1 MLNARLIDFCFHL
14 HPDWTFGAIAKF
26 ASELF
31 KIRNLFKEN
40 LVIEEIIGLVDGPPI
55 RLKRVG
61 GESAIA
67 YTLEHNGVVWLIN
80 DNVAGI
86 PNQDYSRKLI
96 EYMERDFENETLVDI
111 FGLQDQSV
119 IPTSIELYK
128 VWIFLV
134 DAMKNTQNRIE
145 QETIHFGKDKKIS
158 LFNVRRGNDPAQIVG
173 KMTYVASDIYKS
185 FLLSPKVPIWDP
197 KTQLPVMPTK

>member
-1 MLNARLIDFCFHL
+1 
-14 HPDWTFGAIAKF
+14 
-26 ASELF
+26 
-31 KIRNLFKEN
+31 
-40 LVIEEIIGLVDGPPI
+40 
-55 RLKRVG
+55 
-61 GESAIA
+61 
-67 YTLEHNGVVWLIN
+67 
-80 DNVAGI
+80 
-86 PNQDYSRKLI
+86 
-96 EYMERDFENETLVDI
+96 MERDFENETLVDI

-173 KMTYVASDIYKS
+173 KMTYVTSDIYKS

-197 KTQLPVMPTK
+197 KTQLPVMATK